1 MKSYYGALT
10 GLRAIAAFMVYL
22 HHYNPGMLLFN
33 SILLE
38 DICKELH
45 VGVTIFFTLS
55 GFLIAT
61 RYLDTANLRFTY
73 VKKYLIN
80 RFARVY
86 PLYFIITTCIYIYYL
101 SSDTSSKVFY
111 EYFLNISFLKGF
123 SWQYLGTGIQQSW
136 SLTVEECFY
145 LFALFFFAALKYASR
160 ARIAVW
166 FFFLIALP
174 AIGLL
179 IMHLCQR
186 LGIPFFEN
194 IQLLVSYTFFG
205 RFTEFFMGIGAA
217 ILLKK
222 IPPSTRIAWF
232 TYIGVA
238 FFSLGIYFLFRIKY
252 IYGESFGT
260 HHPLGMLVNNIYL
273 PIFISLVIIGLIR
286 EKTLFSTVL
295 NSQLFSLLGRSSY
308 AFYLIHMGHIHG
320 LFSPYFDE
328 ETLTGSL
335 LIFIVLVILSI
346 ALYKLVEEPLNKLIR
361 SSQPSLG

>member
-33 SILLE
+33 SVLLE

-61 RYLDTANLRFTY
+61 RYIDQASLEGTY

-86 PLYFIITTCIYIYYL
+86 PLYFILTTGIYGYYFL
-101 SSDTSSKVFY
+101 SDFSSKALY
-111 EYFLNISFLKGF
+111 EYFLNITFLKGF
-123 SWQYLGTGIQQSW
+123 SWQYLSTGLQQSW

-145 LFALFFFAALKYASR
+145 LFALFFFVGLKAGPRFRAATWLLA
-160 ARIAVW
+160 I
-166 FFFLIALP
+166 IALP
-174 AIGLL
+174 ATGFLL
-179 IMHLCQR
+179 MQLCHY

-194 IQLLVSYTFFG
+194 GKLVVSYTFFG

-217 ILLKK
+217 IIVKRIK
-222 IPPSTRIAWF
+222 NIHTIAWF
-232 TYIGVA
+232 TYTGVA

-252 IYGESFGT
+252 IYGGIFGI
-260 HHPLGMLVNNIYL
+260 HHPLGMLVNNLYL
-273 PIFISLVIIGLIR
+273 PIFISIAIIGLVKER
-286 EKTLFSTVL
+286 TLLSTVL
-295 NSQLFSLLGRSSY
+295 KSPVFSLLGRSSY
-308 AFYLIHMGHIHG
+308 AFYLVHMGYVHG
-320 LFSPYFDE
+320 LLMPYFDE
-328 ETLTGSL
+328 TTLSGTL
-335 LIFIVLVILSI
+335 LVFVILVLISI
-346 ALYKLVEEPLNKLIR
+346 ALFKFVEEPLNKLIR
-361 SSQPSLG
+361 SSQPALG